1 MARIGSED
9 VPRGLPC
16 PDHLRC
22 SGKGQKWS
30 SFRALPWLPP
40 RATKREKQ
48 DLYSSRASYYVQ
60 FIYCTCI
67 APAFLGTECRMAPT
81 RVMLPA
87 PQWLLDLQSS
97 CDKAVSF
104 HNRRT
109 AYRSVTKAAWS
120 QDCNLSAL
128 PLSLSEPNDGAVYV
142 YLFPFPVS
150 QMLSRNLTIQDPCY
164 LIFKGNDRRELLEYH
179 STRLTVFSVVSDC
192 IQNCKARQ
200 KHSPKYVGP
209 KEITCG
215 DFFQFPHISGRMT
228 LMPPKESLVR
238 QALLLSARFTMD

>member
-1 MARIGSED
+1 MSSQIVKPYEDVQSRTSLYRNTRCSPLPPPPTPDQPEPASSPVRSRRTDSDAGRQSTYAFTLKGELRHSTNLVMARIGSED

-120 QDCNLSAL
+120 QDCNLSAYPFL
-128 PLSLSEPNDGAVYV
+128 RQSQTTEQSMYICF
-142 YLFPFPVS
+142 LFPYRRCCRETLP
-150 QMLSRNLTIQDPCY
+150 SRIRA
-164 LIFKGNDRRELLEYH
+164 I
-179 STRLTVFSVVSDC
+179 
-192 IQNCKARQ
+192 
-200 KHSPKYVGP
+200 
-209 KEITCG
+209 
-215 DFFQFPHISGRMT
+215 
-228 LMPPKESLVR
+228 
-238 QALLLSARFTMD
+238 